1 MDVMFVEEI
10 VSDMAKSKADS
21 EHVLLLDVFFRELI
35 EAIVVLGAE
44 VPCKLTE
51 EQKIP
56 QLSSLA
62 RVLVEGYRQQ
72 ARSEW
77 LSG

>member
-1 MDVMFVEEI
+1 MGQRQRLTQNRY
-10 VSDMAKSKADS
+10 SLSC
-21 EHVLLLDVFFRELI
+21 FFRELI

-44 VPCKLTE
+44 APCELTE

-72 ARSEW
+72 ARCGFLAAYEIEAQNNTRI
-77 LSG
+77 